1 MAKIVVC
8 YDVSFLRTP
17 PRWGYF
23 LKLTPGF
30 SIKFTVTPLEFSIF
44 CTPWES
50 MFLLN
55 FWCAPLEFQRLIIY
69 PLEFSIDILNR
80 MFFSEKEILRDKIII
95 INIVINFPF
104 FFEAC
109 GDKSK
114 YCAIMSTSYCNNAVM
129 KMRCQAKCGLCGSG
143 SSSKYP
149 WLLWFLRTR
158 QRNYF
163 LHILQLNISNKG
175 KVEKSK
181 NK

>member
-1 MAKIVVC
+1 MT
-8 YDVSFLRTP
+8 FLFFVLPLVEDIFWNWP
-17 PRWGYF
+17 PDFQSNLPWPPWNF
-23 LKLTPGF
+23 PFFVHPGN
-30 SIKFTVTPLEFSIF
+30 P
-44 CTPWES
+44 C
-50 MFLLN
+50 FLLN

-80 MFFSEKEILRDKIII
+80 MFFSEKEILRDKKII

-114 YCAIMSTSYCNNAVM
+114 YCAIMSTSYCNNAIM